1 MWNKID
7 SVSWS
12 AIAATPATFKL
23 RGGNYGITLHAT
35 AWGTATLQRQTP
47 DGGFVTV
54 LTAIAADGYQNV
66 TLPSGVYQL
75 TLAGIT
81 ALSGD
86 IVSVVQDQ

>member
-7 SVSWS
+7 SVAWS
-12 AIAATPATFKL
+12 AIAATPVTFKL

-35 AWGTATLQRQTP
+35 VWGTATLQRQTP

-54 LTAIAADGYQNV
+54 LTAIAADGYQNI
-66 TLPSGVYQL
+66 TLPNGVYQL
-75 TLAGIT
+75 TLSGIT

-86 IVSVVQDQ
+86 IVSIVQDQ